1 MMNSFIRSAFYFSLS
16 AMFLL
21 VSCEEKKTPLFTKLP
36 ANHSGITFENTIQ
49 ESPEINIL
57 NYEYTYNGGG
67 VAAGDFNNDGLCDL
81 YFTGNTVKN
90 RLYLN
95 KENLQFK
102 DITDQA
108 GVSGRSLWKT
118 GVTVA
123 DVNGDGWLDI
133 YVCYSG

>member
-81 YFTGNTVKN
+81 YFTGNTVHN

-95 KENLQFK
+95 QGDLRFK
-102 DITDQA
+102 DITDHARMADQN
-108 GVSGRSLWKT
+108 LWKT
-118 GVTVA
+118 
-123 DVNGDGWLDI
+123 
-133 YVCYSG
+133 